1 MQKGKEIICG
11 INLIFCVEIWGND
24 GINLFSSMENG
35 GRNLGNDGAKR
46 VIRFVGFDC
55 AI

>member
-1 MQKGKEIICG
+1 MQKGKVIISG
-11 INLIFCVEIWGND
+11 INLIFCVKIWGND
-24 GINLFSSMENG
+24 GINLFSSMENV

-46 VIRFVGFDC
+46 VARFMGFDC